1 MFSMLG
7 FDQTFL
13 IPFIFIIITQKILL
27 LALFQC
33 NNCNFTTT
41 TKNYLKEHS
50 QAKHEGGKNLSIRI
64 RCNLY
69 SIHLVVPRINNVV
82 IFIGDWNNC
91 FVCGMKNT
99 PKYYILQIQWNM
111 SCCAFA
117 LRHHVMHR
125 ALRNTNRAIKRS
137 WKMLNKCYLLKR
149 PKERRWNNHVRCYR
163 WVIQIYWSYLELYII
178 FALHLVIECL
188 LTLKVK
194 ASYERAW
201 KSISW
206 HRSITLL
213 MNLNWN

>member
-1 MFSMLG
+1 MKSV
-7 FDQTFL
+7 T
-13 IPFIFIIITQKILL
+13 LL
-27 LALFQC
+27 
-33 NNCNFTTT
+33 
-41 TKNYLKEHS
+41 K
-50 QAKHEGGKNLSIRI
+50 I

-111 SCCAFA
+111 SRCAFA

-137 WKMLNKCYLLKR
+137 WKMLNKCYFLKR

-163 WVIQIYWSYLELYII
+163 WVIQIYWSYLELCII
-178 FALHLVIECL
+178 
-188 LTLKVK
+188 LTLYLVTYCVPTY
-194 ASYERAW
+194 SFWNTRGTV
-201 KSISW
+201 I
-206 HRSITLL
+206 LD
-213 MNLNWN
+213 NWNNKFNDLITYI

>member
-1 MFSMLG
+1 MSSNCRCHIIALC
-7 FDQTFL
+7 DTL
-13 IPFIFIIITQKILL
+13 IITSNIYKQYKPLICYLL
-27 LALFQC
+27 NRFVIKCITL
-33 NNCNFTTT
+33 
-41 TKNYLKEHS
+41 LK
-50 QAKHEGGKNLSIRI
+50 I

-137 WKMLNKCYLLKR
+137 WKMLNKCYFLKR

-163 WVIQIYWSYLELYII
+163 WVIQIYWSYLELCII
-178 FALHLVIECL
+178 FALYLVIYCAL
-188 LTLKVK
+188 
-194 ASYERAW
+194 SNSW
-201 KSISW
+201 WISFIII
-206 HRSITLL
+206 S
-213 MNLNWN
+213 